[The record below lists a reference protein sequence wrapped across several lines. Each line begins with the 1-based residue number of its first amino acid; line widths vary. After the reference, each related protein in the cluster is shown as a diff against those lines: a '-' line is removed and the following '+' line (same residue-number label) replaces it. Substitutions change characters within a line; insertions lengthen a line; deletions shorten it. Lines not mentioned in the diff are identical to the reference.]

1 MKINNVPQDE
11 ISTYAENK
19 KAIYATDEN
28 GSYKVIASSGWDVEG
43 EATKQALQA
52 LQDQAEDAYQSVL
65 NGDKSPLYYHMYAQ
79 RMDLTVLSQ
88 STGIFQWRIKR
99 HFNPSVFIKLSE
111 SLLSRYSEALG
122 ISLDEINNLPPLKEK

>member
-1 MKINNVPQDE
+1 MDIKNVPQDK

-28 GSYKVIASSGWDVEG
+28 GAYKVIASSGWDVEG

-52 LQDQAEDAYQSVL
+52 LNDQAEGAYQAVL
-65 NGDKSPLYYHMYAQ
+65 SGEKSPLYYHMYAQ

-99 HFNPSVFIKLSE
+99 HFNPSVFIKLST
-111 SLLSRYSEALG
+111 SLLNRYCEALG
-122 ISLDEINNLPPLKEK
+122 ISRDEINNLPQLKEK